1 MDEYTWKEEKALFEQ
16 AQAGDR
22 ASAAALMRQHERLVH
37 AVVRRQ
43 WSGRLRYVDVV
54 HEGRTG

>member
-1 MDEYTWKEEKALFEQ
+1 MKEYTWEEEKALFEQ
-16 AQAGDR
+16 AQAGDQT
-22 ASAAALMRQHERLVH
+22 SVAALMRQHENLVH